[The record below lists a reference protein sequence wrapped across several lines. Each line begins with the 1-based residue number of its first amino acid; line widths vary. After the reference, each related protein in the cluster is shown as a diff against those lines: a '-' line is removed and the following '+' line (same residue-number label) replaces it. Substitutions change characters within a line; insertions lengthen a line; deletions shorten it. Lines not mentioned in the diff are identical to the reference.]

1 VQAVYKHFAPKFDFS
16 YVDVAQLIKA
26 PCLAPHAAPT
36 LTTETTRQEQPSIR
50 TLNAASES
58 VEYLRQAE
66 HTSTVI
72 QDRSQETSA

>member
-26 PCLAPHAAPT
+26 PCPAPHAAPT

-50 TLNAASES
+50 TLNAAKAGFS
-58 VEYLRQAE
+58 VCRRTGAE
-66 HTSTVI
+66 GARGVY
-72 QDRSQETSA
+72 R